1 MTANILGYTT
11 EELFALAFM
20 ADHYSTLNSSPGD
33 LDPTMRFFIQF
44 IDANREPEQRYIIKA
59 REVIE
64 YYKSYSLYAM
74 TGSLHGTRKEIY
86 QYIVGNPASGFNAF
100 ILLPRIPYM
109 YKKEIEQHRY
119 KDQLAKYSESEHIG
133 TEGSRQKF
141 ELEVL
146 AHRSISQHNLAT
158 LWKCLHNG
166 KDIVG
171 FFHNSRRPIANLHD
185 GGKIMITG
193 YISEHV
199 TNFSRKETML
209 NRVRNAH

>member
-20 ADHYSTLNSSPGD
+20 ADHYSTVVCSPSD
-33 LDPTMRFFIQF
+33 LDSAMRCFTQF
-44 IDANREPEQRYIIKA
+44 IYASREPEQRYIIKA
-59 REVIE
+59 REAIE

-74 TGSLHGTRKEIY
+74 TGSLHGARKEIY
-86 QYIVGNPASGFNAF
+86 QYIIGNPATGFDAF
-100 ILLPRIPYM
+100 NLLPRVPYM

-119 KDQLAKYSESEHIG
+119 KDQLGKYAESKHIG
-133 TEGSRQKF
+133 TEGARQKF

-146 AHRSISQHNLAT
+146 AHRSISQHNSST
-158 LWKCLHNG
+158 LWKCLHGG

-171 FFHNSRRPIANLHD
+171 FFHNGRRPITNLHD
-185 GGKIMITG
+185 GGKIMISG

-199 TNFSRKETML
+199 TNFSRKETIL